1 MVHLPCQEPEV
12 NDAGAPG
19 PWATGRRRT
28 GGSDRSDL
36 GFRQGRV
43 GDLALDVDLDD
54 PVDDVVARLRQFGA
68 CLARNVV
75 EALNE
80 EALLIAQGDAW
91 QENEARVESGA
102 AAQGPEVTVV
112 LGDECPVLVH
122 ANLKYGVVG

>member
-1 MVHLPCQEPEV
+1 MCSSFRSAVGIRCSPGSSACRLHDVPEA
-12 NDAGAPG
+12 N
-19 PWATGRRRT
+19 T
-28 GGSDRSDL
+28 
-36 GFRQGRV
+36 
-43 GDLALDVDLDD
+43 
-54 PVDDVVARLRQFGA
+54 VDDVVARLRQFGA